1 MANQI
6 QKLKRIRIVIIEDNS
21 SLRAAWKT
29 LLEATDEFEVLNLFS
44 NCELAIDDDSIKK
57 ADLLI
62 LDIGLPGMSG
72 IEGLP
77 KLKAANPKLIVLMC
91 SVYED
96 DENIFNAI
104 SAGAVGYL
112 LKKTPAEE
120 FIPAL
125 KDAYNGGSPMTPS
138 IARKVLDSFRKMLEK
153 KTDTNQFELL
163 SEKERNIIEFLASGL
178 SYQEIADTIHL
189 SIDGV
194 RYHIRKIYE
203 KLEVNSRSEAIALA
217 LKYRNQ

>member
-1 MANQI
+1 M
-6 QKLKRIRIVIIEDNS
+6 RVVIIEDNTT
-21 SLRAAWKT
+21 LRNAWKV
-29 LLEATDEFEVLNLFS
+29 LLESENEFEVLKLFS
-44 NCELAIDDDSIKK
+44 NCELAINDDSLKK
-57 ADLLI
+57 ADILI

-72 IEGLP
+72 IEGISHF
-77 KLKAANPKLIVLMC
+77 KKANPKLIILMC

-96 DENIFNAI
+96 DDNIFNAI
-104 SAGAVGYL
+104 SADAVGYL
-112 LKKTPAEE
+112 LKKTSPEE

-125 KDAYNGGSPMTPS
+125 KDAFSGGSPMTPS

-153 KTDTNQFELL
+153 KSENNQFQLL
-163 SEKERNIIEFLASGL
+163 SDKEKQIIEFLSNGL
-178 SYQEIADTIHL
+178 SYQEIADRIHL

-217 LKYRNQ
+217 MKHRNQ